1 MQSVADTL
9 ALASLL
15 FFERLTK
22 GRGWP
27 NYVLDWP
34 LK

>member
-15 FFERLTK
+15 WLERLTK
-22 GRGWP
+22 GRAWP
-27 NYVLDWP
+27 NYGHDWP